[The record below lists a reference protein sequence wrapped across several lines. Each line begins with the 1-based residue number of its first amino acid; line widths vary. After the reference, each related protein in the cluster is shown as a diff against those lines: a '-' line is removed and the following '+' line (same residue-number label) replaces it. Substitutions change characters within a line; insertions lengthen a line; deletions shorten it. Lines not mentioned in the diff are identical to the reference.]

1 MKFRSSISS
10 GNQAALLFMLIFI
23 ICTVTAA
30 ATKDFWEKKEYKEW
44 SEKDCRKML
53 EDSPWAK
60 IYEVRS
66 TGYIPLTTSDVQ
78 HPFIRYQ
85 VQFRSAL
92 PVREAIVRQTQIENN
107 YDDLSAKQQK
117 TDDKQTDPFLNA
129 NYDNYVVVYVSYT
142 TNHRNVLTE
151 LNNHWEIQNADKL
164 KFSVYLTGEKG
175 VKIELAQYAYYEG
188 VGAFQFVFPR
198 KKDSQEVIG
207 PEDKYLTV
215 EFPYPGVGATKPQ
228 GLNVERPFR
237 KGTAFV
243 EFKTKNMTYN
253 DKLEY

>member
-1 MKFRSSISS
+1 MKFRSLISS
-10 GNQAALLFMLIFI
+10 GNQAALLFMLTFI
-23 ICTVTAA
+23 ICTVTTAA
-30 ATKDFWEKKEYKEW
+30 SKDFWEKKEYKEW

-60 IYEVRS
+60 KYEIRS
-66 TGYIPLTTSDVQ
+66 RGGSFAATDGRP
-78 HPFIRYQ
+78 PFIWYQ

-107 YDDLSAKQQK
+107 YDDLSAEQQQ
-117 TDDKQTDPFLNA
+117 TNDKQTDPFLNA
-129 NYDNYVVVYVSYT
+129 NYDNHVVVYVSYT
-142 TNHRNVLTE
+142 TNKRNVLTE
-151 LNNHWEIQNADKL
+151 LNNYWGIQNTDRL

-188 VGAFQFVFPR
+188 SGAFQFVFPR
-198 KKDSQEVIG
+198 KKDGQEVIG

-215 EFPYPGVGATKPQ
+215 EFPYPGAGGFSIEP
-228 GLNVERPFR
+228 NVERPFR
-237 KGTAFV
+237 EGTAFV